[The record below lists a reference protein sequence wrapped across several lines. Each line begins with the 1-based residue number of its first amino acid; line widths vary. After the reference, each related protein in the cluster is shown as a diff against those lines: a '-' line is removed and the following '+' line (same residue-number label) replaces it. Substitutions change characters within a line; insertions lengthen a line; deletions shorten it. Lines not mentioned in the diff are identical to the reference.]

1 MDAADAPYSYNTM
14 KLPRG
19 LSHLLKRS
27 DIDALLAER
36 PPRLLAHVSR
46 SWDRTDPWD
55 PDEFFR
61 ARRWRGGPPVVHA
74 GDWLPLCQI
83 SWWSK
88 AMPEIGVHVGLWLQV
103 YAVAAERRAELREL
117 TTNVALPHALDWAE
131 RLLAGPETR
140 LDMRPTLLWY
150 LDGAVLARAEA

>member
-1 MDAADAPYSYNTM
+1 MDGADAPYSYNTT

-27 DIDALLAER
+27 DIDAQLAER
-36 PPRLLAHVSR
+36 PPRLLVNVSR
-46 SWDRTDPWD
+46 TWSRADLWD
-55 PDEFFR
+55 PDAFFSG
-61 ARRWRGGPPVVHA
+61 RRWRGGRPSVRA

-83 SWWSK
+83 SWWST
-88 AMPEIGVHVGLWLQV
+88 AMPEIALDVGLWLHV
-103 YAVAAERRAELREL
+103 YAVPAERRAELREL

-140 LDMRPTLLWY
+140 LDLRPTLLWY
-150 LDGAVLARAEA
+150 LDGDELASVDA